1 MFNINFIYLL
11 LISLPTRLR
20 NSRMVAYM
28 RVALSW
34 LQQIYNA
41 FVSFR
46 SLMLYDINFTGQT
59 MYLEKKLR
67 DTFGCNGIEITDG
80 TLTVPNYLYNN
91 ADAQL
96 PLYLYNESENQPLYL
111 YHNAELSSQNDFIV
125 KIPSA
130 CYSGMTDFESI
141 QMRTIIEFYK
151 LAQKTYTIISV

>member
-11 LISLPTRLR
+11 LITLPTRLR
-20 NSRMVAYM
+20 NARIVAYM

-34 LQQIYNA
+34 LRQIYNA

-67 DTFGCNGIEITDG
+67 DTFGCNGIVITDG
-80 TLTVPNYLYNN
+80 TLTVSNYLYNN
-91 ADAQL
+91 ADSQL

-111 YHNAELSSQNDFIV
+111 YNNSELSSQNDFIV
-125 KIPSA
+125 KIPTS
-130 CYSGMTDFESI
+130 CYSAMTDFEFI

-151 LAQKTYTIISV
+151 LAQKKYTLISV